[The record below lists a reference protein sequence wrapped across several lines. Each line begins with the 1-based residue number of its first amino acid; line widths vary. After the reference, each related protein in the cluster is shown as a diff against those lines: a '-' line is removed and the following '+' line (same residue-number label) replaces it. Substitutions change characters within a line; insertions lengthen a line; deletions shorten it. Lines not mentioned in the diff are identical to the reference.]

1 MKTCD
6 LVIIGGGPAGLAA
19 ALGARKQG
27 VQDILIIER
36 DKELGGILNQCIH
49 NGFGLH
55 TFKEELTGPEYAG
68 RYIELV
74 KEAGIPYVTD
84 TMVLSI
90 QSMNAEAGQGEQNEK
105 YLNTERKQD
114 KVITMVSRT
123 EGLIQIQAKA
133 VILAMGCRERP
144 RGALNIP
151 GYRPAGIYS
160 AGTAQR
166 LVNMEGYLPGREVVI
181 LGSGDIGLIMARR
194 MTLEGAHVKVVA
206 ELMPY
211 SGGLKRNIVQC
222 LNDYD
227 IPLKLSHTV
236 VDIHGKERVTGITLA
251 QVDEKG
257 KPIPGTE
264 EEYACD
270 TLLLSCGL
278 IPENELSREL
288 GVELNP
294 VTSGPFVDE
303 SLETNVPGVFACG
316 NVLHVHDLVDFVS
329 EEADRAG
336 ACAARYIL
344 RQNKEAN
351 LIQDSVKQEDNLGEN
366 IDSLKV
372 QLIPSGCVRYT
383 VPSTIHLSKMPDKL
397 KVRFR
402 VGKVVKNCAVD
413 VYCNEENSENWIKT
427 KKRPVVAP
435 GEMEEILLGRE
446 ELLKYPDLQ
455 KLIITVKEG

>member
-1 MKTCD
+1 MKTYD
-6 LVIIGGGPAGLAA
+6 IVIIGGGPAGLAA
-19 ALGARKQG
+19 AVSARENG
-27 VQDILIIER
+27 IQDILILER

-68 RYIELV
+68 RFIKQVKDLGIEYKLH
-74 KEAGIPYVTD
+74 
-84 TMVLSI
+84 TMVMDISSDKI
-90 QSMNAEAGQGEQNEK
+90 VTAMNRE
-105 YLNTERKQD
+105 
-114 KVITMVSRT
+114 
-123 EGLIQIQAKA
+123 EGLFEIQAGA
-133 VILAMGCRERP
+133 VILAMGCRERS

-166 LVNMEGYLPGREVVI
+166 LVNMEGYMPGREVVI

-251 QVDEKG
+251 KVDEKG

-288 GVELNP
+288 GVKLNP
-294 VTSGPFVDE
+294 VTSGPVVDE

-336 ACAARYIL
+336 TCAARYIL
-344 RQNKEAN
+344 QENQSSDPGIDQESQYRDSDIGKASKMNDN
-351 LIQDSVKQEDNLGEN
+351 NDPVIPLIST
-366 IDSLKV
+366 
-372 QLIPSGCVRYT
+372 GCVRYT
-383 VPSTIHLSKMPDKL
+383 VPSAIHLSKMPDKL

-413 VYCNEENSENWIKT
+413 VYCKEENSEKRIKT

-455 KLIITVKEG
+455 QLIITVKEG